1 MSIKLAAL
9 APSAVKLGAYKTD
22 ASIVIY
28 DPVYRY
34 FVIRRFS
41 MKDIVWRLA
50 WEVFDLLQ
58 LAIKDWLSK
67 HEDVRQARVSDD

>member
-1 MSIKLAAL
+1 MSTKLSAA
-9 APSAVKLGAYKTD
+9 PGVVKLGAFKTD
-22 ASIVIY
+22 VEIVIY

-58 LAIKDWLSK
+58 LSIKDWLAS
-67 HEDVRQARVSDD
+67 HEDVSKANVIDE

>member
-1 MSIKLAAL
+1 MSI
-9 APSAVKLGAYKTD
+9 KLGAYKTD
-22 ASIVIY
+22 TTIFIF

-34 FVIRRFS
+34 FVVRRFS

-58 LAIKDWLSK
+58 LSIKDWLAK
-67 HEDVRQARVSDD
+67 HEDVSKADVLDD